1 MTNGPEDS
9 MPSPNPDGEPSHEWD
24 SDEALEFLQEERTVF
39 GDGMTNVELTRKLIE
54 DAAPMAA
61 VSMIHLSRHAVNEN
75 TRMNASK
82 WVVEMATNIETED
95 GKAAWEKMLP
105 DVVHEAEKIAHGA
118 ATSDT
123 PYEIGD

>member
-1 MTNGPEDS
+1 MNGPEDS
-9 MPSPNPDGEPSHEWD
+9 ADDDLNPSHNWD
-24 SDEALEFLQEERTVF
+24 SDEALEFLKEERTVF
-39 GDGMTNVELTRKLIE
+39 GDVSNVELTRRLIE
-54 DAAPMAA
+54 EAAPAA
-61 VSMIHLSRHAVNEN
+61 ALSMIHLSRHAVNEN

-118 ATSDT
+118 A
-123 PYEIGD
+123 PGNYEVGE